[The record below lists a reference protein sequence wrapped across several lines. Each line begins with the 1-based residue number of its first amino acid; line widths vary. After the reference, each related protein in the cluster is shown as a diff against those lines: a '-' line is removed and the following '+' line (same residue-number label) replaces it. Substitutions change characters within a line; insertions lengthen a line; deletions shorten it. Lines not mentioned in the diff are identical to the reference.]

1 MVVFLQINYEKHPQ
15 LGGDFDVLNM
25 KSDRICALKIVVL
38 CTIWC
43 SVRDISRQP
52 ESFWIKRNVLQ
63 CVIKQD
69 MRFTVSNSAPVCQL
83 LTNCSQRSHWSIQCV
98 FAVSEDRSVTETER
112 NQWQNRR
119 PNDICIWI
127 LYNYTQLDTKIGQ
140 TYLSWLILTT
150 SGAASDE
157 NFIKMNTSPFS
168 VCVPWVYVLT
178 HWPLGDLKIIF
189 KMSFPNSYPELIPW
203 AIPAKLFS
211 EECHRT
217 PLMISQLWF
226 R

>member
-1 MVVFLQINYEKHPQ
+1 M
-15 LGGDFDVLNM
+15 
-25 KSDRICALKIVVL
+25 
-38 CTIWC
+38 
-43 SVRDISRQP
+43 RDISRQP
-52 ESFWIKRNVLQ
+52 ESFWIKRNLLQ
-63 CVIKQD
+63 CVVKQD
-69 MRFTVSNSAPVCQL
+69 MRFTVWNSAPVCQL
-83 LTNCSQRSHWSIQCV
+83 LTNCSQRSHWSVQCV

-140 TYLSWLILTT
+140 TYISWLILTT

-168 VCVPWVYVLT
+168 VWVPWVSVLT
-178 HWPLGDLKIIF
+178 HWGRD
-189 KMSFPNSYPELIPW
+189 KMV
-203 AIPAKLFS
+203 A
-211 EECHRT
+211 
-217 PLMISQLWF
+217 ISQTTFSSAFSWMKMFEFRLKFHWSLFLRVKLTIIQHWF